1 VTTDDGVN
9 AHQLVVQTSERV
21 AERQQRPRVDDQPGT
36 GALSDDRLRLGS
48 SRGYGAG
55 HTPVVAGSFVGS
67 LSAAQMRVV
76 LDNPAGGEED
86 LELRLGREDATVGD
100 LLDALPDASTARGL
114 LLDGRFC
121 HTDLALSEI
130 GLYEGAHIVPADTV
144 GENREPPGA
153 ALELRVIAGFD
164 AGRRLPLPPD
174 GVLVGRDPDCDL
186 VLGDDGV
193 SRRHLRV
200 HPSPGGVRATVTDLG
215 SVNGTWVEGTRIE
228 QPADVEPETV
238 FEAGDVAFTISP
250 PVAAL
255 PIDPL
260 REANLAGTIPF
271 NRPPR
276 VRSQAH
282 EQPVTV
288 PDEPGE
294 TSRPRFSVASALG
307 PLVLGAVMV
316 VVLHNIIYALFMLLS
331 PVLVVGS
338 WLEQRRHARRSS
350 RGGRREYEQK
360 LTELGAELE
369 GHQAQELA
377 RRRQAFPDLAEIE
390 RRATAPDP
398 RLWERRPDHDDFLE
412 LAAGFGDV
420 PFSPVLSDRRPP
432 PKEAEAVLAE
442 YRSLRLA
449 PVPVELANGGVVGI
463 VGEREHGLAL
473 ARGLLCQAAVL
484 HGPADVAVAVF
495 TDEATRED
503 CDWVKWLP
511 HARDGGG
518 GSRRQLAIGPSA
530 GAALVAELTDRDPDD
545 PRSVL
550 AVLDSPALIE
560 GRGAAGRALLRAG
573 QKVSG
578 IVLARSTERLPAACT
593 TVIELAEQAGE
604 AVVSR
609 PQTGQRLDPVLVAG
623 LSAETARES
632 ALALARFEDADL
644 QLIGGS
650 LPDHVGLLSVSAIG
664 EPAGA
669 ELRRQWRAEA
679 SEASLVATFALSE
692 DGPLH
697 VDLVA
702 DGPHGLIAGTTGA
715 GKSELLRSLVA
726 ALAASHSPA
735 RVNFV
740 LIDYKGGSA
749 FAQCAELPHT
759 VGMVTDL
766 DDHLGER
773 ALRSLEAE
781 LRYRERELRDHR
793 ASDLIEYSRLVAGGS
808 AAPLPRLLVI
818 IDEFATLA
826 AELPDFVPS
835 LVGIAQRGRSL
846 GVHLILAT
854 QRPSGAVNENIRA
867 NTNLRVCLRVQ
878 TPQDSVDVIDSPA
891 AAKIP
896 RKQPGR
902 AQVRLGP
909 SELIPV
915 QTALVTGNT
924 PAGSAAA
931 VTLEPFGI
939 AAAAPSDGRGPEP
952 LPSRSDLER
961 LVSAAVDA
969 FGDDQPPRRPWLP
982 PLPTEVD
989 LAGLLESGP
998 PRPLAGERGLIVPL
1012 ALADDPDAQAQYP
1025 VGWNLSAGNLL
1036 LYGIGGSG
1044 TTTALAT
1051 IALSLARITDPAHV
1065 HVYVLDFGAG
1075 ELAPLAA
1082 LPHVGAVI
1090 GASEHERQQRLL
1102 RRLRGELQARRG
1114 LDPQSRVAAPRL
1126 VVLLD
1131 GYGGF
1136 ASEHG
1141 DVGGDAL
1148 REALARVWAD
1158 GPELGIHVA
1167 IAADRLGAVPTALAS
1182 LAQQRL
1188 AFQLADAADYAQ
1200 FGLLRRSVPQF
1211 TAGRAVVGGSGQ
1223 VIQVARPPGP
1233 LKQQLPAAAVAAE
1246 QPGGPPP
1253 VGVLPE
1259 SVGVD
1264 SLLGAGRP
1272 SRAALFIPIGIGDET
1287 LEPAGFEL
1295 FEGDHALIAGPP
1307 RTGRT
1312 TSLLVAAEVVSRLY
1326 PDIGLVGIAIRR
1338 SALREC
1344 SAINQVITAPEQ
1356 IADLVTELR
1365 AADGLRMLLIDDADA
1380 VDDPARALSD
1390 LFSAPHA
1397 NLHAIVAGRTDAL
1410 KTLGHW
1416 SVGVRRA
1423 RTGLL
1428 LQPDVQV
1435 DGQLLGVTLP
1445 RRPAPPVR
1453 PGCGYRVDPGGFE
1466 LMQVALAQASRAG
1479 SAH

>member
-1 VTTDDGVN
+1 
-9 AHQLVVQTSERV
+9 
-21 AERQQRPRVDDQPGT
+21 
-36 GALSDDRLRLGS
+36 
-48 SRGYGAG
+48 
-55 HTPVVAGSFVGS
+55 
-67 LSAAQMRVV
+67 MRVV
-76 LDNPAGGEED
+76 LDNPAGEAED
-86 LELRLGREDATVGD
+86 LDLRLGREDVTVGD
-100 LLDALPDASTARGL
+100 LLDALPDASAARGIV
-114 LLDGRFC
+114 LDGRFC
-121 HTDLALSEI
+121 HADLALSEI
-130 GLYEGAHIVPADTV
+130 GLYEGARIVPADAV
-144 GENREPPGA
+144 PDHRDPPAA

-164 AGRRLPLPPD
+164 AGRRLPLSAG
-174 GVLVGRDPDCDL
+174 GVLIGRDPECDL
-186 VLGDDGV
+186 VIGDDGV
-193 SRRHLRV
+193 SREHLRV
-200 HPSPGGVRATVTDLG
+200 EPSPGGLRATVTDLE
-215 SVNGTWVEGTRIE
+215 SVNGTWVEGTRIRE
-228 QPADVEPETV
+228 PTDVEPGAV
-238 FEAGDVAFTISP
+238 FEAGDVGFTIAPSAP
-250 PVAAL
+250 GLRV
-255 PIDPL
+255 DPL

-276 VRSQAH
+276 SRAQA
-282 EQPVTV
+282 PDLPLTV

-294 TSRPRFSVASALG
+294 TTRPRFSIASAVG

-338 WLEQRRHARRSS
+338 WLEQRRHSRRSS
-350 RGGRREYEQK
+350 RGSQREYAQK
-360 LTELGAELE
+360 LSDFRAEIE
-369 GHQAQELA
+369 RRQVRELA
-377 RRRQAFPDLAEIE
+377 RRREAFPDLSEID

-398 RLWERRPDHDDFLE
+398 RLWERRPEHDDFLQ
-412 LAAGFGDV
+412 LTAGFGDV
-420 PFSPVLSDRRPP
+420 PFTPALSDRHAAG
-432 PKEAEAVLAE
+432 KEAEEVLAE
-442 YRSLRLA
+442 HRWLRFA
-449 PVPVELANGGVVGI
+449 PVAVELAKGGVVGI
-463 VGEREHGLAL
+463 VGDREQSLSL

-484 HGPADVAVAVF
+484 QGPADLAMAVF
-495 TDEATRED
+495 TEEPAGDD
-503 CDWVKWLP
+503 WDWVKWLP

-518 GSRRQLAIGPSA
+518 ASGRQLAIGPSA
-530 GAALVAELTDRDPDD
+530 GAALVAELTERDEDD
-545 PRSVL
+545 PRTLL

-573 QKVSG
+573 EKVSG

-604 AVVSR
+604 AVLAR
-609 PQTGQRLDPVLVAG
+609 PQTGQRVDPLLVGG
-623 LSAETARES
+623 LSAPTAREC

-644 QLIGGS
+644 QLLGGS
-650 LPDHVGLLSVSAIG
+650 LPDKVGLFSLGAIG

-669 ELRRQWRAEA
+669 ELREQWRAEA
-679 SEASLVATFALSE
+679 SQTSLMATFALSE
-692 DGPLH
+692 DGPLA

-726 ALAASHSPA
+726 ALAAQHSPE

-749 FAQCAELPHT
+749 FAQCADLPHT

-781 LRYRERELRDHR
+781 LRYRERVLRDHR
-793 ASDLIEYSRLVAGGS
+793 ASDLIEYGQLVADRR

-902 AQVRLGP
+902 AHVRLGP

-915 QTALVTGNT
+915 QTALVTGTT
-924 PAGSAAA
+924 PIGSAAA
-931 VTLEPFGI
+931 VSLEPFGL
-939 AAAAPSDGRGPEP
+939 PSDANGGDGRDSEP
-952 LPSRSDLER
+952 RGSRTDLQR
-961 LVSAAVDA
+961 LVSAAAEA
-969 FGDDQPPRRPWLP
+969 FGPDQALRRPWLP
-982 PLPTEVD
+982 PLAPEVG
-989 LAGLLESGP
+989 LGALLESGP
-998 PRPLAGERGLIVPL
+998 PRPLAGERGLVVPL

-1025 VGWNLSAGNLL
+1025 VGWNLNAGNLL

-1051 IALSLARITDPAHV
+1051 IALALATMADPAHV
-1065 HVYVLDFGAG
+1065 HVYMLDFGAG
-1075 ELAPLAA
+1075 ELAPLTS

-1090 GASEHERQQRLL
+1090 GASEHERQTRLL

-1114 LDPQSRVAAPRL
+1114 LDPAARAAAPRL

-1141 DVGGDAL
+1141 DLAGDAL

-1158 GPELGIHVA
+1158 GPELGIHLA

-1200 FGLLRRSVPQF
+1200 FGLLRRSIPQF

-1223 VIQVARPPGP
+1223 VIQVARAPGR
-1233 LKQQLPAAAVAAE
+1233 LEEQVDAAAVAGE
-1246 QPGGPPP
+1246 RPGGPVPID
-1253 VGVLPE
+1253 VLPE
-1259 SVGVD
+1259 SVSVD
-1264 SLLGAGRP
+1264 ALLGAGRP
-1272 SRAALFIPIGIGDET
+1272 SREPLFIPMGIGDET

-1295 FEGDHALIAGPP
+1295 FEGDHALIAGPA

-1312 TSLLVAAEVVSRLY
+1312 TSLLVVADVVSRLY
-1326 PDIGLVGIAIRR
+1326 PEIGLVGIAIRR
-1338 SALREC
+1338 SALRDC
-1344 SAINQVITAPEQ
+1344 PALDQVITAPEQ
-1356 IADLVTELR
+1356 IAELVAELR

-1390 LFSAPHA
+1390 LFGAPLP
-1397 NLHAIVAGRTDAL
+1397 NLHAVVAGRTDAL
-1410 KTLGHW
+1410 KSLGHW

-1466 LMQVALAQASRAG
+1466 LMQVALAQVAPAG
-1479 SAH
+1479 SAR

>member
-1 VTTDDGVN
+1 
-9 AHQLVVQTSERV
+9 
-21 AERQQRPRVDDQPGT
+21 
-36 GALSDDRLRLGS
+36 
-48 SRGYGAG
+48 
-55 HTPVVAGSFVGS
+55 
-67 LSAAQMRVV
+67 MRVV
-76 LDNPAGGEED
+76 LDNPAAGAED

-100 LLDALPDASTARGL
+100 LLDVLTDSGSTHGIVV
-114 LLDGRFC
+114 DGRFC
-121 HTDLALSEI
+121 HADLALSEI
-130 GLYEGAHIVPADTV
+130 GLYEGAHILPADAVPAR
-144 GENREPPGA
+144 REPPET
-153 ALELRVIAGFD
+153 ALELCVIAGFD
-164 AGRRLPLPPD
+164 AGKRLPLPPR
-174 GVLVGRDPDCDL
+174 GVVVGRDPDCDL

-193 SRRHLRV
+193 SRRHLQV
-200 HPSPGGVRATVTDLG
+200 QPSPGGLRATITDLE
-215 SVNGTWVEGTRIE
+215 SVNGTWVEGTRIG
-228 QPADVEPETV
+228 QPTEVEPKTV
-238 FEAGDVAFTISP
+238 FEAGDVAFTISS

-255 PIDPL
+255 PLDPL

-276 VRSQAH
+276 VRSQTH

-288 PDEPGE
+288 PNEPGE
-294 TSRPRFSVASALG
+294 ASRPRFSVASAVG

-350 RGGRREYEQK
+350 RGGQREYAQK
-360 LTELGAELE
+360 LAEFGAELE
-369 GHQAQELA
+369 QRQADELA
-377 RRRQAFPDLAEIE
+377 RRREAFPDLAEID

-412 LAAGFGDV
+412 LTAGLGDV
-420 PFSPVLSDRRPP
+420 PFSPALSDRRPP

-442 YRSLRLA
+442 YRSLQLA

-463 VGEREHGLAL
+463 VGEREQALAL

-484 HGPADVAVAVF
+484 HGPADVAIAVF
-495 TDEATRED
+495 TERQTGED
-503 CDWVKWLP
+503 WDWVKWLP

-518 GSRRQLAIGPSA
+518 GSGRQLAIGPSA
-530 GAALVAELTDRDPDD
+530 GAALVAELTERDLDD
-545 PRSVL
+545 SRSVL

-560 GRGAAGRALLRAG
+560 GRGAAGRALLRTG
-573 QKVSG
+573 QRVSG
-578 IVLARSTERLPAACT
+578 IVLARSAERLPAACT
-593 TVIELAEQAGE
+593 TVVELADEAGE
-604 AVVSR
+604 AVLSR
-609 PQTGQRLDPVLVAG
+609 PQTGQRVDPVLVAG
-623 LSAETARES
+623 LSADTARGC

-644 QLIGGS
+644 ELLGGS
-650 LPDHVGLLSVSAIG
+650 LPDHVGLLSVSGIG

-669 ELRRQWRAEA
+669 ELRQHWRDEA
-679 SEASLVATFALSE
+679 AQTSLVATFALSE
-692 DGPLH
+692 EGPLN

-702 DGPHGLIAGTTGA
+702 DGPHGLVAGTTGA

-726 ALAASHSPA
+726 ALAARHSPE

-749 FAQCAELPHT
+749 FAGCAELPHT

-793 ASDLIEYSRLVAGGS
+793 ASDLIEYSRLVAGGG

-915 QTALVTGNT
+915 QTALVTGST

-931 VTLEPFGI
+931 VTLEPFGMFD
-939 AAAAPSDGRGPEP
+939 AVPGNGQGPEP
-952 LPSRSDLER
+952 RPSRSDLER

-969 FGDDQPPRRPWLP
+969 FGDDQPPRRPWLA
-982 PLPTEVD
+982 PLPAEVD

-998 PRPLAGERGLIVPL
+998 PRPLAGERGLNVAL

-1114 LDPQSRVAAPRL
+1114 LDPQSRAAAPRL

-1141 DVGGDAL
+1141 DVGGDAV
-1148 REALARVWAD
+1148 REELARVWAD
-1158 GPELGIHVA
+1158 GPELGIHAA

-1188 AFQLADAADYAQ
+1188 AFQLADPADYAQ
-1200 FGLLRRSVPQF
+1200 FGLLRRSIPQF

-1223 VIQVARPPGP
+1223 VIQVARGAGR
-1233 LKQQLPAAAVAAE
+1233 LEQQVAAAAVAAGP
-1246 QPGGPPP
+1246 PGGPPP
-1253 VGVLPE
+1253 VGVLPD
-1259 SVGVD
+1259 SVAVD
-1264 SLLGAGRP
+1264 ALLGAGRP
-1272 SRAALFIPIGIGDET
+1272 SREPLFIPVGIGDEA

-1307 RTGRT
+1307 RSGRT
-1312 TSLLVAAEVVSRLY
+1312 TSLLVVAEVVSRLY
-1326 PDIGLVGIAIRR
+1326 PEIGLVGIAVRR

-1344 SAINQVITAPEQ
+1344 PVLSRVITAPEQ

-1365 AADGLRMLLIDDADA
+1365 TADGLRMVLIDDADA

-1390 LFSAPHA
+1390 LFSAPLG

-1428 LQPDVQV
+1428 LQPDVQL

-1445 RRPAPPVR
+1445 RRPSPPGR

-1466 LMQVALAQASRAG
+1466 LMQVALVQPTGAG
-1479 SAH
+1479 SASTAGDPRR

>member
-1 VTTDDGVN
+1 
-9 AHQLVVQTSERV
+9 
-21 AERQQRPRVDDQPGT
+21 
-36 GALSDDRLRLGS
+36 
-48 SRGYGAG
+48 
-55 HTPVVAGSFVGS
+55 
-67 LSAAQMRVV
+67 MRVV
-76 LDNPAGGEED
+76 LDNPAGGAED
-86 LELRLGREDATVGD
+86 VELRLGREDATVGD
-100 LLDALPDASTARGL
+100 LLDVLPDGANARGIV
-114 LLDGRFC
+114 LDGRFC
-121 HTDLALSEI
+121 HADLALAEI
-130 GLYEGAHIVPADTV
+130 GLYEGAHIVPSDAAP
-144 GENREPPGA
+144 ENREPATA

-164 AGRRLPLPPD
+164 AGRRVPLGPG
-174 GVLVGRDPDCDL
+174 GVVAGRDPECDL

-200 HPSPGGVRATVTDLG
+200 QPSPGGLRATVTDLE
-215 SVNGTWVEGTRIE
+215 SVNGTWVEGTRITG
-228 QPADVEPETV
+228 PTDIEPKTV

-250 PVAAL
+250 RVPGLPV
-255 PIDPL
+255 DPL

-282 EQPVTV
+282 DQPLTV

-294 TSRPRFSVASALG
+294 TSRPRFSIASAVG

-316 VVLHNIIYALFMLLS
+316 IVLHNIIYALFMLLS

-338 WLEQRRHARRSS
+338 WLEQRRQARRSS
-350 RGGRREYEQK
+350 RGGQREYAQRLADFRAEIERRQAEELTRRRE
-360 LTELGAELE
+360 
-369 GHQAQELA
+369 
-377 RRRQAFPDLAEIE
+377 AFPDLAEID

-398 RLWERRPDHDDFLE
+398 RLWERRPEHDDFLK
-412 LAAGFGDV
+412 LTAGFGDV
-420 PFSPVLSDRRPP
+420 PFSPALSDRRPP
-432 PKEAEAVLAE
+432 PKEAEALLAE
-442 YRSLRLA
+442 HDSLRLA
-449 PVPVELANGGVVGI
+449 PVAVELAKGGVVGI
-463 VGEREHGLAL
+463 VGEREPALAL
-473 ARGLLCQAAVL
+473 ARSLLCQAAVL
-484 HGPADVAVAVF
+484 HGAADVAIAVF
-495 TDEATRED
+495 TEEPTRGD
-503 CDWVKWLP
+503 WDWVKWLP
-511 HARDGGG
+511 HTRDSGG
-518 GSRRQLAIGPSA
+518 GSGRQLAIGASA
-530 GAALVAELTDRDPDD
+530 GAALVSELTERDEDD

-550 AVLDSPALIE
+550 AVLDSPELIE

-573 QKVSG
+573 KQVSG
-578 IVLARSTERLPAACT
+578 IVLARSAERLPAACT
-593 TVIELAEQAGE
+593 TVVELAEQAGE
-604 AVVSR
+604 AVLSL
-609 PQTGQRLDPVLVAG
+609 PQTGQRVDPLLVAG
-623 LSAETARES
+623 LSAETAREC

-644 QLIGGS
+644 QLLGGS
-650 LPDHVGLLSVSAIG
+650 LPDHVGLLSVSGIG

-669 ELRRQWRAEA
+669 ELREQWRSEA
-679 SEASLVATFALSE
+679 PDASLVATFALSE

-697 VDLVA
+697 VDLVG

-726 ALAASHSPA
+726 ALAAKHSPE

-781 LRYRERELRDHR
+781 LRYRERVLRDHR
-793 ASDLIEYSRLVAGGS
+793 ASDLIEYGRLVAAGR

-818 IDEFATLA
+818 VDEFATLA

-891 AAKIP
+891 AARIP

-915 QTALVTGNT
+915 QTALVTGTT
-924 PAGSAAA
+924 PAASAAA
-931 VTLEPFGI
+931 VTLEPFGL
-939 AAAAPSDGRGPEP
+939 AGRGPGNGRGPEP

-961 LVSAAVDA
+961 LVSAAADA
-969 FGDDQPPRRPWLP
+969 FGDGQPPRRPWLP
-982 PLPTEVD
+982 PLPDEVD
-989 LAGLLESGP
+989 LVGLLESGP

-1025 VGWNLSAGNLL
+1025 VGWNLNAGNLL

-1051 IALSLARITDPAHV
+1051 LALALARITDPAHV
-1065 HVYVLDFGAG
+1065 HIYVLDFGAG
-1075 ELAPLAA
+1075 ELAPLAS

-1114 LDPQSRVAAPRL
+1114 LDAQARAAAPRL

-1158 GPELGIHVA
+1158 GPELGIHAA

-1200 FGLLRRSVPQF
+1200 FGLLRRSIPQF

-1223 VIQVARPPGP
+1223 VIQVARAPDRLDQQVPAGDAERPSGP
-1233 LKQQLPAAAVAAE
+1233 L
-1246 QPGGPPP
+1246 P

-1259 SVGVD
+1259 SVSVEV
-1264 SLLGAGRP
+1264 LLGAGRA
-1272 SRAALFIPIGIGDET
+1272 SREPLFIPVGIGDET
-1287 LEPAGFEL
+1287 LEAAGFEL
-1295 FEGDHALIAGPP
+1295 FEGDHALVAGPP
-1307 RTGRT
+1307 RTGRS
-1312 TSLLVAAEVVSRLY
+1312 TSLLVVAEVVSRLY
-1326 PDIGLVGIAIRR
+1326 PEIGLAGIAVRR
-1338 SALREC
+1338 SPLRDC
-1344 SAINQVITAPEQ
+1344 PVLGQAITAPEQ
-1356 IADLVTELR
+1356 IADLVAELR

-1390 LFSAPHA
+1390 LFSAPLA
-1397 NLHAIVAGRTDAL
+1397 NLHAVVAGRTDAL

-1453 PGCGYRVDPGGFE
+1453 PGCGYRVDPAGFE
-1466 LMQVALAQASRAG
+1466 LIQVALAQPTGAG
-1479 SAH
+1479 SASTAGDPRR

>member
-1 VTTDDGVN
+1 
-9 AHQLVVQTSERV
+9 
-21 AERQQRPRVDDQPGT
+21 
-36 GALSDDRLRLGS
+36 
-48 SRGYGAG
+48 
-55 HTPVVAGSFVGS
+55 
-67 LSAAQMRVV
+67 MRVV
-76 LDNPAGGEED
+76 LDNPAGGAED
-86 LELRLGREDATVGD
+86 VELRLGREDATVGD
-100 LLDALPDASTARGL
+100 LLDVLPDGTNARGIV
-114 LLDGRFC
+114 LDGRFC
-121 HTDLALSEI
+121 HADLALSEI
-130 GLYEGAHIVPADTV
+130 GLYEGAHIVPSDAVPD
-144 GENREPPGA
+144 NREGATA

-164 AGRRLPLPPD
+164 AGQRVPLGPG
-174 GVLVGRDPDCDL
+174 GVVAGRDPECDV
-186 VLGDDGV
+186 VLRDDGV

-200 HPSPGGVRATVTDLG
+200 QPSPGGLRATVTDLE
-215 SVNGTWVEGTRIE
+215 SVNGTWVEGTRITE
-228 QPADVEPETV
+228 PTDVEPKTV

-250 PVAAL
+250 CVPGLPV
-255 PIDPL
+255 DPL

-282 EQPVTV
+282 DQPLTV

-294 TSRPRFSVASALG
+294 TSRPRFSIASAVG

-316 VVLHNIIYALFMLLS
+316 IVLHNIIYALFMLLS

-350 RGGRREYEQK
+350 RGGQREYAQG
-360 LTELGAELE
+360 LADFRAEI
-369 GHQAQELA
+369 GRRQAEELA
-377 RRRQAFPDLAEIE
+377 RRREAFPDLAEID
-390 RRATAPDP
+390 RRAIAPDP
-398 RLWERRPDHDDFLE
+398 RLWERRPEHDDFLK
-412 LAAGFGDV
+412 LTAGLGDV
-420 PFSPVLSDRRPP
+420 PFSPALSDRRPP
-432 PKEAEAVLAE
+432 PKDAEAVLAE
-442 YRSLRLA
+442 HGSLRLA
-449 PVPVELANGGVVGI
+449 PVAVELAKGGVVGI
-463 VGEREHGLAL
+463 VGEREQALAL

-484 HGPADVAVAVF
+484 HGPADVAIAAF
-495 TDEATRED
+495 TDEPTRGD
-503 CDWVKWLP
+503 WDWVKWLP
-511 HARDGGG
+511 HTRDSGG
-518 GSRRQLAIGPSA
+518 GSGRQLAIGPSA
-530 GAALVAELTDRDPDD
+530 GAALVSELTERDEND

-550 AVLDSPALIE
+550 AVLDSPELIE

-573 QKVSG
+573 KQVSG
-578 IVLARSTERLPAACT
+578 IVLARSAERLPAACT
-593 TVIELAEQAGE
+593 TVVELAEQAGE
-604 AVVSR
+604 AVLSL
-609 PQTGQRLDPVLVAG
+609 PPTGQRVDPLLVAG
-623 LSAETARES
+623 LSAETAREC
-632 ALALARFEDADL
+632 ALALARFEDSDL
-644 QLIGGS
+644 QLLGGS
-650 LPDHVGLLSVSAIG
+650 LPDHVGLLSVSGIG

-669 ELRRQWRAEA
+669 ELREQWRSEVP
-679 SEASLVATFALSE
+679 EASLVATFALSE

-726 ALAASHSPA
+726 ALAAKHSPD

-781 LRYRERELRDHR
+781 LRYRERVLRDHR
-793 ASDLIEYSRLVAGGS
+793 ASDLIEYSRLVAGGR
-808 AAPLPRLLVI
+808 AEPLPRLLVI

-854 QRPSGAVNENIRA
+854 QRPSGAVSENIRA

-891 AAKIP
+891 AARIP

-915 QTALVTGNT
+915 QTALVTGTT

-931 VTLEPFGI
+931 VALEPFGL
-939 AAAAPSDGRGPEP
+939 ASGPGNGRGPGP

-961 LVSAAVDA
+961 LVSAAADA
-969 FGDDQPPRRPWLP
+969 FGEDQPPRRPWLP
-982 PLPTEVD
+982 PLPDDVD
-989 LAGLLESGP
+989 LAGLVESGP
-998 PRPLAGERGLIVPL
+998 PRPLAGERGLVVPL

-1025 VGWNLSAGNLL
+1025 VGWNLNAGNLL

-1051 IALSLARITDPAHV
+1051 IALALDRISDPAHV
-1065 HVYVLDFGAG
+1065 HIYVLDFGAG
-1075 ELAPLAA
+1075 ELAPLAS

-1114 LDPQSRVAAPRL
+1114 LDAEARAAAPH
-1126 VVLLD
+1126 VVLLLD

-1188 AFQLADAADYAQ
+1188 AFQLADVADYAQ
-1200 FGLLRRSVPQF
+1200 FGLLRRSIPQF

-1223 VIQVARPPGP
+1223 VIQVGRAPGR
-1233 LKQQLPAAAVAAE
+1233 LGQQVPAGAAE
-1246 QPGGPPP
+1246 QPDGPLP

-1259 SVGVD
+1259 SVSVEV
-1264 SLLGAGRP
+1264 LLGAGRA
-1272 SRAALFIPIGIGDET
+1272 SREPLFIPVGIGDET

-1312 TSLLVAAEVVSRLY
+1312 TSLLVVAEMVSRLY
-1326 PDIGLVGIAIRR
+1326 PEIGLVGIAIRR
-1338 SALREC
+1338 SPLRDCPALR
-1344 SAINQVITAPEQ
+1344 QVITAPEQ
-1356 IADLVTELR
+1356 LADLVAELR
-1365 AADGLRMLLIDDADA
+1365 AADGPRMVLIDDADA

-1390 LFSAPHA
+1390 LFSAPLSH
-1397 NLHAIVAGRTDAL
+1397 LHAVVAGRTDAL

-1466 LMQVALAQASRAG
+1466 LMQVALAQGSRAG
-1479 SAH
+1479 SAR